1 MKAFKDVCAAVGLV
15 VIGVAGA
22 FACLVLKGDAELK
35 VTGKGGKVI
44 YDNSEKFNDKH
55 DEN

>member
-15 VIGVAGA
+15 VIGLAGA
-22 FACLVLKGDAELK
+22 ATCLVLTGEAELK

-44 YDNSEKFNDKH
+44 YDISEKFNAKH